1 MKPPTVRA
9 QKAAAGPGIIIASM
23 TDARRATLGLFGGV
37 ALVYLSLSPFTY
49 ARMGYALEEEAACR
63 QILSGTT
70 VHWPRHGAV
79 GLLFQC
85 PFIGLGRA
93 VAGPSEW
100 FEDRALSL
108 QPILASALL
117 VALTFAWC
125 RRISGSATQSYV
137 LALAMAFCTMIWPYA
152 YIGLETTQ
160 SLFLLGAGFLAL
172 ASEAPPSWPR
182 TLAVASCAA
191 VAVSTKSNG
200 AMLVPAVVYL
210 VAAFLRE
217 RHGAAVARRMTKGIA
232 IGLIVTGTYVANAL
246 IRTLFWRPYGGL
258 AANVNGYRAHGVVD
272 PMLHL
277 VGFLGSPNKGLIVF
291 APLAL
296 LALFAI
302 PRALGVDR
310 RATIFAM
317 LAFAGLAGGSSLL
330 DLWTDET
337 WGPRYLHSSIAPL
350 VLCLAAAWPST
361 DAAPR
366 SRAPFYAAVA
376 LGFGVSLLGV
386 LFHYGTVARAAV
398 EAAPVDHEALQGN
411 PVWNHVRFNSRLF
424 AVWLALCAGNA
435 PDPVLFAQ
443 GHPWDFRE
451 PVRVAERKPVD
462 LRTYAVPQPLVL
474 KALGPGSAVR
484 PAVVPM
490 CAGLLLGGV
499 FLLRRTWRRLTPEI
513 A

>member
-1 MKPPTVRA
+1 
-9 QKAAAGPGIIIASM
+9 M

-37 ALVYLSLSPFTY
+37 ALVYLSLSPFTI
-49 ARMGYALEEEAACR
+49 ARMGYTLEEEAACR
-63 QILSGTT
+63 QILSGTA

-79 GLLFQC
+79 GLVFQC
-85 PFIGLGRA
+85 PFMALGRA

-100 FEDRALSL
+100 WEDRALSL
-108 QPILASALL
+108 QPVLASALL

-125 RRISGSATQSYV
+125 RRISGSARHGYA

-172 ASEAPPSWPR
+172 ASEAPASWPR
-182 TLAVASCAA
+182 TLAFALCAA

-200 AMLVPAVVYL
+200 IMLMPAVVYL
-210 VAAFLRE
+210 AAAFLRE
-217 RHGAAVARRMTKGIA
+217 RQATAVAARAPKAIA
-232 IGLIVTGTYVANAL
+232 IGFIVAGTYVANAL
-246 IRTLFWRPYGGL
+246 IRSLFWRPYGGL

-277 VGFLGSPNKGLIVF
+277 IGFLGSPNKGLIVF

-302 PRALGVDR
+302 PRALDVDR

-330 DLWTDET
+330 ELWSDET
-337 WGPRYLHSSIAPL
+337 WGPRYLHAAIAPL
-350 VLCLAAAWPST
+350 VLCLAAAWRST
-361 DAAPR
+361 GDRPR
-366 SRAPFYAAVA
+366 SPAPFYAAVA

-443 GHPWDFRE
+443 GHPWGIRE
-451 PVRVAERKPVD
+451 PIRAPERRPLD
-462 LRTYAVPQPLVL
+462 LRTFAVPQPLVL
-474 KALGPGSAVR
+474 RALGPGSAVK

-490 CAGLLLGGV
+490 CAGLLVGGI
-499 FLLRRTWRRLTPEI
+499 FLLRRTWRRLSPDS